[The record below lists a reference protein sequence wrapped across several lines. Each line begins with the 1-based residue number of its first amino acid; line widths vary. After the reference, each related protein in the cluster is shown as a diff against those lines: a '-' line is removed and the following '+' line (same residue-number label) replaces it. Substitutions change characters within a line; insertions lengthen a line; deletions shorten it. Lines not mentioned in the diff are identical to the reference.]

1 LTINNVKVVVLC
13 FSILFIILLF
23 NVYNAVVFSKKINV
37 IIQSPE
43 MIEYIT
49 YTTKDNTL
57 NKFDTQQLFY
67 GIREILNWQFAYNQ
81 DKYKGENVQ
90 SIVYSLHLKSKE
102 VITLEIIDIR
112 SRSIVLLNF
121 RNKKNQIY
129 PVKRKIENV
138 DIIEIIDQ
146 LFPSK

>member
-1 LTINNVKVVVLC
+1 MTINNVKVVVLC